1 MKDIGYVLKRLT
13 VMNYSAL
20 VKKLDSLHTKTGRS
34 RAFLLWDMLNCAV
47 RYGAGYMDYDLFE
60 MYDLTPAQR
69 DTYIT
74 RGRNNALIKKYND
87 LSYAHYFDNKSE
99 FYTKFSEFIRRD
111 WIALGDDQEK
121 VLEFI
126 RNREVL
132 IAKPVEGACG
142 KGVEKIVTG
151 DYPDAMRI
159 YEKLC
164 EIGQPFLL
172 EDVIVQHP
180 QVSAVYPE
188 AINTLRA
195 VTVCYEGKAKVAC
208 TYFRIGNNGRH
219 VDNFNSGGMVAPVDE
234 NTGIVKDKAIDKNK
248 NLYAVHPYTGT
259 AIQGFAFP
267 DWEEAMEMVRK
278 AAQVVPQMGY
288 LGWDVAFTPNGPCLV
303 EGNNFPG
310 HDIYQLPEHTPDK
323 QGMYHKFLF

>member
-13 VMNYSAL
+13 DMNYGAL
-20 VKKLDSLHTKTGRS
+20 FNKLDSLHEKTGKS
-34 RAFLLWDMLNCAV
+34 KAFLLWDMLNCAIK
-47 RYGAGYMDYDLFE
+47 YGAGYMDYDLFE
-60 MYDLTPAQR
+60 MYNLTPAQR

-99 FYTKFSEFIRRD
+99 FYTTFADFVRRD
-111 WIALGDDQEK
+111 WIRLDAEK
-121 VLEFI
+121 EQVLAFI

-142 KGVEKIVTG
+142 KGVEKIVTA
-151 DYPDAMRI
+151 DYPDAEAI

-164 EIGQPFLL
+164 AIGEPFLL
-172 EDVIVQHP
+172 EDVITQHP
-180 QVSAVYPE
+180 QVSTVYPE

-195 VTVCYEGKAKVAC
+195 VTVCYQGKAKVAC

-234 NTGIVKDKAIDKNK
+234 LTGIVKDKAIDKNK
-248 NLYAVHPYTGT
+248 ELYAVHPYTGT
-259 AIQGFAFP
+259 TIEGFTFP

>member
-13 VMNYSAL
+13 DMNYSAL
-20 VKKLDSLHTKTGRS
+20 FKKLDSLHTKTGRS